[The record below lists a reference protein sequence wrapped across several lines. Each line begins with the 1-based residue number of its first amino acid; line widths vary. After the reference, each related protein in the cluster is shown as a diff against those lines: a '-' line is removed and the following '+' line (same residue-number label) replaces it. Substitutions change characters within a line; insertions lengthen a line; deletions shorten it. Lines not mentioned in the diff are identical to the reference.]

1 MEKSNHSTVD
11 LTKLVTES
19 RNPSSEKI
27 DTCSTHEILTI
38 INNEDKKVALAVEA
52 EIAQIAKAV
61 DIISDAFIKQGRL
74 IYIGAGTSGRLGIL
88 DASECPPTYGTSPD
102 QVIGII
108 AGGNAAILKAVENV
122 EDSPQLAIEDLKH
135 IQLTEN
141 DVVVGIAASGR
152 TPYVIGGLTFAK
164 SIGAKTIS
172 LCCNRQAP
180 MVDLADIA
188 ITPVVGPEVVTGSS
202 RMKAG
207 TAQKLIL
214 NMLTTASMIKQGKV
228 YSNLMVDVEATNA
241 KLMERQINIVMQ
253 ATECRREDAIWAL
266 AQSGKQCKT
275 AILMILANLS
285 AEQANKALCENHGF
299 IRQALANDVAI
310 VHK

>member
-299 IRQALANDVAI
+299 IRQALANNVAI
-310 VHK
+310 VYK